1 MASLKE
7 KIGYGFGDMASSM
20 FWKIFSYY
28 LPFFYAN
35 VFGLSLTDAA
45 FLFLITRLWDAVS
58 DPMMGILADRTNSR
72 WGKYR
77 PYLLWFAIPF
87 AVCGLLLFST
97 PDFSYDGKRVYA
109 YITYILMMTVYTCI
123 NVPYGAMLGVI
134 TPDSDEKT
142 VFSSYRMFF
151 AYGGSFIALACW
163 EPLCDLFTSATSCS
177 PQSAWQ
183 SSMAVIATATALLFF
198 LCFKLTREKVT
209 TKSTVSVGSDL
220 GKLFHNAPW
229 WLLIGAALSSNLF
242 NTVRGSTV
250 AFYFADIVG
259 AEANLVFFG
268 FAFAFFAG
276 FFLAVGEVSNMLGV
290 AMTVPIVKRFGK
302 KPTFIGVSL
311 LLALLSIIFFYM
323 PATTNGFW
331 GMLILQVAIS
341 IGTGVMSPLIWSMYA
356 DVSDYSEMKFHTSST
371 GLIFSSAS
379 MAQKF
384 GSAFGGSGALWI
396 LGLFGYITQVEANGT
411 VVQTEDALFGL
422 KMLMSYIPAAVALFG
437 AAVLAFYPLGEKR
450 MREIQTELTRRRE
463 AKS

>member
-229 WLLIGAALSSNLF
+229 WLLIGAALSSN
-242 NTVRGSTV
+242 
-250 AFYFADIVG
+250 
-259 AEANLVFFG
+259 
-268 FAFAFFAG
+268 
-276 FFLAVGEVSNMLGV
+276 
-290 AMTVPIVKRFGK
+290 
-302 KPTFIGVSL
+302 
-311 LLALLSIIFFYM
+311 
-323 PATTNGFW
+323 
-331 GMLILQVAIS
+331 
-341 IGTGVMSPLIWSMYA
+341 
-356 DVSDYSEMKFHTSST
+356 SST
-371 GLIFSSAS
+371 
-379 MAQKF
+379 
-384 GSAFGGSGALWI
+384 
-396 LGLFGYITQVEANGT
+396 
-411 VVQTEDALFGL
+411 
-422 KMLMSYIPAAVALFG
+422 PCAAR
-437 AAVLAFYPLGEKR
+437 PSPS
-450 MREIQTELTRRRE
+450 I
-463 AKS
+463 SPIS